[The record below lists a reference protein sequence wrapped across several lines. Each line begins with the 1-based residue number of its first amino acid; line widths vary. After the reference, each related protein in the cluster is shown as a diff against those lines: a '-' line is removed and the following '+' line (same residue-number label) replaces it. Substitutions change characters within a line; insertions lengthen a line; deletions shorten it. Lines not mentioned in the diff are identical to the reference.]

1 MTPTF
6 GSGPISD
13 VLDTGTEQGPVNTR
27 QRDEGSRSRLV
38 AFTNGPT
45 CAQSWRRGRRSHPRR
60 SRGRH
65 R

>member
-45 CAQSWRRGRRSHPRR
+45 CAQSS
-60 SRGRH
+60 
-65 R
+65 